1 MIREVKK
8 MNIQITTVKQPAS
21 DGRANEGIE
30 LVDVKQ
36 AKISFDKL
44 PANPEE
50 LKAID
55 RTGENGRFL
64 TFALLI
70 CAFKTW
76 KPDDENTCEA
86 MMKQLLDSPAVKDCY
101 SNFTK
106 QFVKDRMLQN
116 GKWKYIA
123 DAYFDGADNSNGYT
137 PSRPLTIT
145 VKEFPYLPQTSVIY
159 GKELSIDKLVIE
171 FKGADSSRNI
181 SVYQDPENRK
191 WYVFSDSYKGLL
203 ADIKAPAR

>member
-1 MIREVKK
+1 
-8 MNIQITTVKQPAS
+8 MNIQITTVKQLAS
-21 DGRANEGIE
+21 DGKANEGTE

-36 AKISFDKL
+36 AKISFDKVPESL
-44 PANPEE
+44 EE

-76 KPDDENTCEA
+76 RPDDENTCET
-86 MMKQLLDSPAVKDCY
+86 MMKELLDSPAVKDSY
-101 SNFTK
+101 TNFTK

-116 GKWKYIA
+116 EKYKYIA
-123 DAYFDGADNSNGYT
+123 DAYFDGADNTNGYV
-137 PSRPLTIT
+137 PAKPLTIT
-145 VKEFPYLPQTSVIY
+145 VKEFPYLPQTSTIY
-159 GKELSIDKLVIE
+159 GTKLMVDKLVSE
-171 FKGADSSRNI
+171 FKGADTSRNI
-181 SVYQDPENRK
+181 SVYQDPNDKK

-203 ADIKAPAR
+203 ADIKAPVRQ

>member
-1 MIREVKK
+1 
-8 MNIQITTVKQPAS
+8 MNIQINTVQQLAS
-21 DGRANEGIE
+21 DGKVNEGTE

-44 PANPEE
+44 PSSLDE

-55 RTGENGRFL
+55 RSGENGKFV

-76 KPDDENTCEA
+76 KKDDENTCEA
-86 MMKQLLDSPAVKDCY
+86 MMRELLNSPTVKDNY

-116 GKWKYIA
+116 EKYNYIA
-123 DAYFDGADNSNGYT
+123 DSYFDGAANTNGYT
-137 PSRPLTIT
+137 P
-145 VKEFPYLPQTSVIY
+145 
-159 GKELSIDKLVIE
+159 GKEAYAL
-171 FKGADSSRNI
+171 
-181 SVYQDPENRK
+181 
-191 WYVFSDSYKGLL
+191 
-203 ADIKAPAR
+203 